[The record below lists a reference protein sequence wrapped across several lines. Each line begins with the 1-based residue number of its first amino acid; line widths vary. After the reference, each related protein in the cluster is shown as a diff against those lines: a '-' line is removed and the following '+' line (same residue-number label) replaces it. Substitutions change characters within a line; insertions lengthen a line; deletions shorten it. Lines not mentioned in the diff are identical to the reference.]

1 MKKII
6 KLSIFIICF
15 MLFISYVK
23 AGSYSISADKRT
35 VNVGDTV
42 SITVGINNLAG
53 SFSISSSNNSVLAG
67 GKSDWFESSTT
78 VYFTAKSP
86 GSATVTVTA
95 SDVADYDTGNAVGG
109 SKSITINV
117 VEPSRGGNSKTN
129 SSKKNKQSYDYGDDT
144 IDINKEYSSDNYLS
158 SLKIEG
164 YDIEFDKEKQEYSL
178 DVDEDV
184 SSINITATASD
195 KNANVI
201 GTGNIKLTDGINNI
215 KITVVA
221 ENGNERVY
229 TITVNVKDTDPI
241 KVKIGKKVYTVV
253 KKVEQLTAPDNFSPI
268 EADIDSKKVPAL
280 YNEITGYILV
290 GLKDKKGNVK
300 LYIYNPKTDK
310 YTIYNEITFNSIKL
324 YYTKPDSVPLG
335 LRKTTI
341 DINGEKVTAYR
352 NSKKSVFYLVY
363 GMNVNTGDIGWY
375 RYDSVDKTLQRYE
388 TRDLE
393 NLSMLNNKYLITIAV
408 LSTAILMLM
417 LFLLIL
423 FSRIKHIK

>member
-117 VEPSRGGNSKTN
+117 VEPSRGGNSKTTN
-129 SSKKNKQSYDYGDDT
+129 SKKNKQSYDYGDDT

-164 YDIEFDKEKQEYSL
+164 YDIDFDKEKQEYSL

-184 SSINITATASD
+184 SSINVTATANDS
-195 KNANVI
+195 NANVI

-268 EADIDSKKVPAL
+268 KADIDSKKVPAL

>member
-144 IDINKEYSSDNYLS
+144 IDINKEYSSDNFLS

-164 YDIEFDKEKQEYSL
+164 YDIYFDKEKQEYSL